1 MTNKTEN
8 YRADIV
14 DIDGSFIAKSVI
26 TYNVGI
32 KPNLINDKKKF
43 LLKLKY
49 SFPELDFQK
58 IENNIEKKKFFYLK
72 KKTYTPKVRR
82 NKIIR
87 RKAFN
92 S

>member
-1 MTNKTEN
+1 MNPATYTLKRYKNILKTYQITKKTEN

-58 IENNIEKKKFFYLK
+58 KSLK
-72 KKTYTPKVRR
+72 
-82 NKIIR
+82 
-87 RKAFN
+87 
-92 S
+92 